1 MRSSRHLR
9 GQAGFTLIEILVV
22 VLILALLTAIAL
34 PRFIGQTETA
44 KDAEAKTLARN
55 LQTQVESCYTEEHA
69 WTACDSAAEL
79 SKAQLDWG
87 TDPGEVQVLV
97 RPFGRDI
104 VAFAATSETR
114 TMFAIIH
121 GTQDRTIE
129 RICFVPAGAY
139 PTGACKQGG
148 PFANLGFGTW

>member
-1 MRSSRHLR
+1 MRTSRQLR

-22 VLILALLTAIAL
+22 LLILALLAAIAL

-44 KDAEAKTLARN
+44 KDAEAKTLART
-55 LQTQVESCYTEEHA
+55 LMTHVESCFTEEHA
-69 WTACDSAAEL
+69 WSACDSDAEL
-79 SKAQLDWG
+79 SKAHMAWG

-97 RPFGRDI
+97 RPFGQDV

-121 GTQDRTIE
+121 GTQDRTLE